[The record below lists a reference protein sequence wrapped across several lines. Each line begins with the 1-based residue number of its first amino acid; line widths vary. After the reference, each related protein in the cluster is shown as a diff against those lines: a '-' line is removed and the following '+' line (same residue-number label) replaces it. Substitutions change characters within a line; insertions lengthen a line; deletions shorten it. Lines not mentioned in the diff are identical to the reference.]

1 MQVDILR
8 SQTASYHDISQSVR
22 SKNDN
27 ETLFRQNSSTLV
39 ADAKAD
45 TMIGDTNGVMKGAMK
60 GVRIGET
67 ITMTDSATTGTILN
81 DLG

>member
-1 MQVDILR
+1 M
-8 SQTASYHDISQSVR
+8 R

-27 ETLFRQNSSTLV
+27 ETLFRQNSITLV

-45 TMIGDTNGVMKGAMK
+45 TMIGDPNGAMKGATK

-67 ITMTDSATTGTILN
+67 IAMTDSATTGTIRK
-81 DLG
+81 